1 MAKHVDDDLLGAFL
15 DGELE
20 ADRTAEIGAALA
32 GDGDLARRL
41 EALRRNDA
49 RLGAAIRQA
58 AEAEGLAGFQ
68 ASVERMARE
77 KLSAGVV
84 DLPTGKRLAAL
95 PWPMMLAASFAGI
108 IFGLTIGFYAATSV
122 SERNVQMLAQAHTA
136 EQVEIA
142 RAVDRALETL
152 VSGRQLEWRARAT
165 GAAGWVSPVRTYQ
178 AKNGQWCR
186 EYVLR
191 TSAKAGAEQTR
202 AVACREGQGRW
213 STRLKLL
220 PRDSAAAT

>member
-1 MAKHVDDDLLGAFL
+1 MAKDVDDDLLGAFL

-20 ADRTAEIGAALA
+20 ADRTAEIAAALA
-32 GDGDLARRL
+32 EDGDLARRL

-49 RLGAAIRQA
+49 RLGAAISQA
-58 AEAEGLAGFQ
+58 GAEGLAGFQ
-68 ASVERMARE
+68 ATVERLAGE
-77 KLSAGVV
+77 KLSAGAV
-84 DLPTGKRLAAL
+84 DQPWGRRFAPTS
-95 PWPMMLAASFAGI
+95 WPMMLAASFAGI
-108 IFGLTIGFYAATSV
+108 LFGLTIGFYAATSV
-122 SERNVQMLAQAHTA
+122 SERNSQMLAQAHTA

-191 TSAKAGAEQTR
+191 TSAKAGAVQTR

-213 STRLKLL
+213 RTRLKLL